1 MKIPNTPLFVKT
13 HDFNVWLLNHTR
25 RFPKHFRYSL
35 TQRIEN
41 LALGFEQTLLQ
52 ANGATQLDF
61 RGASFQ
67 SIPLNRDSF
76 PGFRE
81 RQGATRRFVAHEY
94 RRLEPCRSLDLT
106 VCRLKAGLQ
115 TQDTSIAEKFLRLRR
130 WVRVSDYRV
139 PEYRPAAI
147 AECEKDELRNSTHD
161 TIENRYRSDETRG
174 RGNYGGKNDR
184 R

>member
-1 MKIPNTPLFVKT
+1 MQFGNRSFPDCIYHEATLSEE
-13 HDFNVWLLNHTR
+13 TR
-25 RFPKHFRYSL
+25 GTF
-35 TQRIEN
+35 
-41 LALGFEQTLLQ
+41 
-52 ANGATQLDF
+52 QLDF

-130 WVRVSDYRV
+130 CVRVT
-139 PEYRPAAI
+139 EYRPAAI

-161 TIENRYRSDETRG
+161 TIENRYRGNDPTGRCHYGWKNG
-174 RGNYGGKNDR
+174 RG
-184 R
+184 

>member
-1 MKIPNTPLFVKT
+1 MLMQFGNRSFPDCIYHEATLSEE
-13 HDFNVWLLNHTR
+13 TR
-25 RFPKHFRYSL
+25 GTF
-35 TQRIEN
+35 
-41 LALGFEQTLLQ
+41 
-52 ANGATQLDF
+52 QLDF

-161 TIENRYRSDETRG
+161 TIENR
-174 RGNYGGKNDR
+174 N
-184 R
+184 